1 MVSSFAYCGHY
12 AILPYIMVSK
22 SINGYKSFS
31 TVLTHTHKKNPLSVG
46 VKVEGILRQS
56 ADVEEVKR
64 RIQDYEKGD
73 FFGLNLFFSY
83 LG

>member
-1 MVSSFAYCGHY
+1 MQSCQILHY
-12 AILPYIMVSK
+12 GNMVSK
-22 SINGYKSFS
+22 SINGFKSFC
-31 TVLTHTHKKNPLSVG
+31 TVLTHTHTPKKKPLSVG

-64 RIQDYEKGD
+64 RIRDYEKGD

>member
-1 MVSSFAYCGHY
+1 
-12 AILPYIMVSK
+12 MVSK

-31 TVLTHTHKKNPLSVG
+31 TVLTHTKNPLSVG

-64 RIQDYEKGD
+64 RIRDYEKGD